1 MKNEVK
7 QLSHS
12 SYRCEYHI
20 VFAPKYR
27 RKNNIWG
34 DKGRYRGNTAKTM
47 PREKGGNNRS
57 RSMRGSYTYASEY
70 STVS

>member
-27 RKNNIWG
+27 RKIIYGEIKADIGKYCEN
-34 DKGRYRGNTAKTM
+34 YAK
-47 PREKGGNNRS
+47 RKGGNNRS